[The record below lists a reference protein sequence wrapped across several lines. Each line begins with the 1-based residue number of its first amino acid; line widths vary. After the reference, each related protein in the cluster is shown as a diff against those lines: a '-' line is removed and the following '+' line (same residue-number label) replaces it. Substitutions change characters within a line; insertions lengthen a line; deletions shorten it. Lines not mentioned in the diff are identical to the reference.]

1 MIFLF
6 MIMPMFEY
14 KMQGEREQNSPL
26 FKIVSFLQSSNGNT
40 LDRDE
45 KSLS

>member
-1 MIFLF
+1 MFRKMIFLF

-26 FKIVSFLQSSNGNT
+26 FKLQSNNGNT
-40 LDRDE
+40 I
-45 KSLS
+45 S